1 MPTSLSRRCLTDME
15 IVIASRNQH
24 KIGELQALLSRYID
38 GVTLLSLD
46 DIGYEGDI
54 EEDGESFRDNAL
66 IKARV
71 AASTG
76 KIGVGDDSGLCV
88 NALDGAP
95 GIFSAR
101 YAGEHGDDAANNEK
115 LLRQLSDKEDRSAAF
130 VCTIACVLPDGREF
144 CVEGRAEG
152 QILHAASGKN
162 GFGYDPLFYYAPLK
176 KSFAALSAEEKNTVS
191 HRARAVEAFA
201 DALTKMIGN

>member
-1 MPTSLSRRCLTDME
+1 ME
-15 IVIASRNQH
+15 IVIASRNKN
-24 KIGELQALLSRYID
+24 KIRELQALLSRFVE

-46 DIGYEGDI
+46 DIGYAGDI
-54 EEDGESFRDNAL
+54 EEDGETFRENAL

-101 YAGEHGDDAANNEK
+101 YAGEHGDDGANNEK
-115 LLRQLSDKEDRSAAF
+115 LLRELSDKSDRGAAF
-130 VCTIACVLPDGREF
+130 VCTIACVMPDGREF

-152 QILHAASGKN
+152 RILFEAKGEN
-162 GFGYDPLFYYAPLK
+162 GFGYDPLFYYPPLDK
-176 KSFAALSAEEKNTVS
+176 TFAELSSEEKNTIS
-191 HRARAVEAFA
+191 HRAVAIEAFA
-201 DALTKMIGN
+201 DKLKKMI

>member
-1 MPTSLSRRCLTDME
+1 MLSRF
-15 IVIASRNQH
+15 V
-24 KIGELQALLSRYID
+24 D

-54 EEDGESFRDNAL
+54 EEDGETFRDNAL

-88 NALDGAP
+88 NVLGGAP
-95 GIFSAR
+95 GIYSAR
-101 YAGEHGDDAANNEK
+101 FAGAHGDDAANNER
-115 LLRQLSDKEDRSAAF
+115 LLRELSDKEDRSAAF
-130 VCTIACVLPDGREF
+130 VCNIACVMPDGREF

-152 QILHAASGKN
+152 CILHMPDGKN
-162 GFGYDPLFYYAPLK
+162 GFGYDPLFYYPPLEK
-176 KSFAALSAEEKNTVS
+176 TFAKLSAEEKNQVS

-201 DALTKMIGN
+201 EALKNLTQE

>member
-1 MPTSLSRRCLTDME
+1 ME
-15 IVIASRNQH
+15 IVIASRNKH
-24 KIGELQALLSRYID
+24 KIGELQVLLSRYID

-54 EEDGESFRDNAL
+54 EENGESFRDNAF

-115 LLRQLSDKEDRSAAF
+115 LLRALSDKEDRSAAF
-130 VCTIACVLPDGREF
+130 VCTIACVMPDGREF

-152 QILHAASGKN
+152 KILHAASGKN

-176 KSFAALSAEEKNTVS
+176 KSFAELSAEEKNTVS